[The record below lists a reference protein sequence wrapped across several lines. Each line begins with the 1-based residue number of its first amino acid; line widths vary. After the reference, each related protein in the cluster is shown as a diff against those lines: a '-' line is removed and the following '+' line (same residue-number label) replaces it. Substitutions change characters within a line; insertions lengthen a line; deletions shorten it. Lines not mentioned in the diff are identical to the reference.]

1 MDSVTSGN
9 DIWKTALGDIE
20 TKVTK
25 PIFETWFK
33 YPKTKAKDFSDN
45 VLIIEALDGFV
56 SDYLEKRMFT
66 VISDAVQKQTKQE
79 VDIKIV
85 VNGSDSIP
93 DVESDAKSIKPTKTA
108 GIKINLHYTFENF
121 VLGPSNELAHAASL
135 SVSDAPGK
143 TYNPLMIYSEVGLGK
158 THLLHAIANKL
169 NQKKLNFY
177 YLTCED
183 FTNEYIKSIRTNS
196 TEKFREKYRSI
207 DALLLDDIQFL
218 MGKEQTQEGFFHTFN
233 ALHLSGKQIVITSDR
248 PISGL
253 KLLED
258 RITSRLSG
266 GLVVDIQ
273 FPDFETRLDILKQK
287 SKIKNIKLDE
297 QILSFIA
304 NRVYHNVRE
313 MEGSLNKVLALSE
326 LTGKTLDLEATEEL
340 LGAPEDSGVYSDP
353 DEIIQKVAGY
363 YQITIEDLKGK
374 SREQKYAIPRQV
386 AMFILRE
393 DSKINLSSIG
403 KLFGGRDHSTV
414 LHAIRRIQTDAAT
427 NQNLRRDLIS
437 LRSSIINRKD

>member
-1 MDSVTSGN
+1 M
-9 DIWKTALGDIE
+9 
-20 TKVTK
+20 
-25 PIFETWFK
+25 
-33 YPKTKAKDFSDN
+33 
-45 VLIIEALDGFV
+45 
-56 SDYLEKRMFT
+56 
-66 VISDAVQKQTKQE
+66 
-79 VDIKIV
+79 
-85 VNGSDSIP
+85 VNGSNSIP
-93 DVESDAKSIKPTKTA
+93 DVNSDAQSIKPIKTA

-158 THLLHAIANKL
+158 THLLHSIANKL
-169 NQKKLNFY
+169 NQNKLNFY

-287 SKIKNIKLDE
+287 SKIKNIKLDD

-340 LGAPEDSGVYSDP
+340 LGAPED
-353 DEIIQKVAGY
+353 
-363 YQITIEDLKGK
+363 LKGK
-374 SREQKYAIPRQV
+374 SREQRYAIPRQV

-427 NQNLRRDLIS
+427 NQNLRRDLLS